1 MGLTSGMS
9 AKRGFTSVLLHEL
22 EAIEANWQVAIDG
35 LDPEGLHQLRVAM
48 RRTRAV
54 IGQSKGVLPTVTRR
68 LYSDE
73 FAWLAGST
81 GPTRDLDVYVIE
93 WPSYVDGMSTKST
106 EALQPVLDRIELD
119 RAQARTALVAVLQSA
134 RANDVI
140 EAWRATLADG
150 QALATG
156 ECGSAM
162 PVDDI
167 GPSLGQVLAKRFRHA
182 HSRVLDA
189 GRRIDPDSPAEAL
202 HELRKDAK
210 KLRYIVDCF
219 SPVLPKKLRNA
230 FGEQLQGLQD
240 NLGEHQD
247 AQVHISELDTVAHGL
262 PASRRNTDTFMAL
275 GRLLERLEQTQR
287 NARSELAERFRSYDS
302 HKTMRIVRELLGTL
316 DDAHR

>member
-1 MGLTSGMS
+1 MRLTSKMS
-9 AKRGFTSVLLHEL
+9 ATHGFVSVLLDEL
-22 EAIEANWQVAIDG
+22 QAIEVNWPAAIDG
-35 LDPEGLHQLRVAM
+35 TDPEGLHQLRVAM

-54 IGQSKGVLPTVTRR
+54 IGESKGVLPAVTRR

-93 WPSYVDGMSTKST
+93 WPSYVDGMSSKSI

-150 QALATG
+150 RAPAMG
-156 ECGSAM
+156 EPGSAT

-230 FGEQLQGLQD
+230 FGEQMQGLQD

-247 AQVHISELDTVAHGL
+247 AQVHTSELDTVAHGL
-262 PASRRNTDTFMAL
+262 IANRRNVDTFIAL
-275 GRLLERLEQTQR
+275 GRLLERLQQMQIS
-287 NARSELAERFRSYDS
+287 ARSEFADRFREYDS
-302 HKTMRIVRELLGTL
+302 PKTKRIVSELLDSL
-316 DDAHR
+316 DEAHR